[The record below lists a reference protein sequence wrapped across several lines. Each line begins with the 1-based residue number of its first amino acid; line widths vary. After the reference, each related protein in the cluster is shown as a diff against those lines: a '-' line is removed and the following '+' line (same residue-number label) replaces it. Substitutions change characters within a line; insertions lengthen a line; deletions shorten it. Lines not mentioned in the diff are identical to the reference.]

1 MEKRKR
7 LRYGMVGGCI
17 GAFIGG
23 VHRKAIALEETAD
36 LVAGCFSSR
45 EEKNQETAEFYG
57 LAKERIY
64 KDYRE
69 MAKAEAAREDKIDFV
84 SIVTPNATHYEIAKV
99 FLEAGIHVACEKP
112 LCFTVEQAE
121 ELERLAKEKN
131 LYFAVTYTYTGY
143 GMVKQAKELIQQ
155 GAIGKIVNVNAE
167 YLQDWL
173 IDEIGAGN
181 QTTTKLSVWR
191 TDPEKSG
198 ISNCV
203 GDIGTHIED
212 TVGYITGMH
221 PKKVAAVL
229 DNYGM
234 DLDLNANIL
243 VEYENGVHGI
253 YSCSQVCAGHLN
265 GLVIRI
271 FGSEGALE
279 WEQEHPD
286 FLKVT
291 RKGQPTQIYGRG
303 TGCVTGRAAEL
314 NHIPAG
320 HPEGLTYAF
329 ANIYH
334 GFMNAVLKQ
343 INGEAVEPIELD
355 FPTVSDG
362 TAGVRFVHAVVESS
376 KNGSVWTDVKNISE

>member
-1 MEKRKR
+1 MEKRTR
-7 LRYGMVGGCI
+7 LRYGMVGGGL

-36 LVAGCFSSR
+36 LVAGSFSHR
-45 EEKNQETAEFYG
+45 AEKNQETGKFYG
-57 LAKERIY
+57 LDADRIY
-64 KDYRE
+64 ENYQE
-69 MAKAEAAREDKIDFV
+69 MARAEAEREDGIDFV
-84 SIVTPNATHYEIAKV
+84 SIVTPNETHYEIAKA

-112 LCFTVEQAE
+112 LCFTVEQGE
-121 ELERLAKEKN
+121 ELERLAKEKG

-143 GMVKQAKELIQQ
+143 GMVKLAKKLIAD
-155 GAIGKIVNVNAE
+155 GVIGDIVNVNAE

-173 IDEIGAGN
+173 IDEIGGGD
-181 QTTTKLSVWR
+181 QTTTKMSVWR

-212 TVGYITGMH
+212 TVGYMTGLH

-229 DNYGM
+229 DHYGM

-243 VEYENGVHGI
+243 VEYENGVHGV

-265 GLVIRI
+265 GLVVRI
-271 FGSEGALE
+271 FGSKGAIE
-279 WEQEHPD
+279 WVQEEPD
-286 FLKVT
+286 KLKVT
-291 RKGQPTQIYGRG
+291 KKGEPEQIYHRG
-303 TGCVTGRAAEL
+303 TGYVEGRAAEL
-314 NHIPAG
+314 NHIPSG

-334 GFMNAVLKQ
+334 GFMGAVLKAV
-343 INGEAVEPIELD
+343 NGETPAVEELD

-362 TAGVRFVHAVVESS
+362 VTGVRFVHAVVASG
-376 KNGSVWTDVKNISE
+376 KNQSAWTELK